1 LRISRI
7 IDYIARVIVCSCNV
21 IREDEIR
28 EAARKGSRTPEDA
41 YATMGCEPVCCCC
54 LDYAQEL
61 IDEEGAKRPRLRAVA

>member
-1 LRISRI
+1 M
-7 IDYIARVIVCSCNV
+7 IVCSCNV

-41 YATMGCEPVCCCC
+41 YASLGCEPQCGCC

-61 IDEEGAKRPRLRAVA
+61 IDEQRGKKPKLRLVA

>member
-7 IDYIARVIVCSCNV
+7 IDYIALVIVCSCNV

-28 EAARKGSRTPEDA
+28 EAARKGSRTPEEA